1 MMKIA
6 IFGLGYVGLT
16 AAACLTK
23 EGHTVIGIDT
33 SSSKVQQINE
43 GGCPIVEPGLETLLQ
58 QALGRK
64 QLHCVTNVG
73 NHLDECDMAFVC
85 VGTPSGPDGSH
96 NMTFIA
102 EVSRQIA
109 DALAPGRTKPFTVV
123 YRSTIRPGTTD
134 ELIRPIFTAS
144 LGQRMDNIHIVY
156 NPEFLRESVSIEDYF
171 SPPKVVIGTVD
182 GLPNAH
188 MDEINEKLVTKIFYT
203 KYREAEI
210 TKFVDNT
217 FHALKVTFANEIGRL
232 SLELGINPTIVHE
245 IFISD
250 TKLNISPYYFR
261 PGGAFG
267 GSCLPKDVR
276 AFQHIAGLLGANTP
290 LIDSLIRSNEA
301 HKRYLFDHCVKGV
314 PPGAKVLMLG
324 LAFKSSSDDLRESPN
339 VDLARFLIQGGYSL
353 DVYDAS
359 LDPRKLMGQNL
370 GYAYSRLPSLGAL
383 LKSRSHVESSQYE
396 LVIDN
401 TGQGREMSLT
411 AAKYIDIHTLRL
423 AA

>member
-1 MMKIA
+1 MKVA

-16 AAACLTK
+16 ATACLTK
-23 EGHTVIGIDT
+23 EGHSVVGLDT
-33 SSSKVQQINE
+33 NSSKVQQINE
-43 GGCPIVEPGLETLLQ
+43 GGCPIVEPGLQELLQ
-58 QALGRK
+58 QALAAKR
-64 QLHCVTNVG
+64 LNCVTDVAH
-73 NHLDECDMAFVC
+73 HLDDCDMAFVC

-109 DALAPGRTKPFTVV
+109 EALSPARSKPFTVV

-134 ELIRPIFTAS
+134 ELIRPIFVS
-144 LGQRMDNIHIVY
+144 LLGQAMDKVSIVY
-156 NPEFLRESVSIEDYF
+156 NPEFLRESVSINDYF
-171 SPPKVVIGTVD
+171 SPPKIVVGTHD

-188 MDEINEKLVTKIFYT
+188 MDEINQNLKTKTFYT

-232 SLELGINPTIVHE
+232 SLELGINPMIVHE
-245 IFISD
+245 VFISD

-301 HKRYLFDHCVKGV
+301 HKRFLFDHCTKGV
-314 PPGAKVLMLG
+314 APGAKVLMVG

-339 VDLARFLIQGGYSL
+339 VDLARFLIQGGFSL
-353 DVYDAS
+353 DVYDEA

-370 GYAYSRLPSLGAL
+370 GYAYSRLPTLGEL
-383 LKSRSHVESSQYE
+383 LKSRQHVESSSYD
-396 LVIDN
+396 LVIDT
-401 TGQGREMSLT
+401 TGHGRDLKLSF
-411 AAKYIDIHTLRL
+411 ARFIDLHTLRQ
-423 AA
+423 AQ